1 MSNIEQTCNKYLL
14 RNNWTNGWCI
24 KKRIPL
30 LGDEK
35 TLKMGRQKKYEFERG
50 KKMDYKGEKY
60 NSVKERR

>member
-1 MSNIEQTCNKYLL
+1 MSNTEQTCNKYLL

-35 TLKMGRQKKYEFERG
+35 TLKMGRQKKYEFERE
-50 KKMDYKGEKY
+50 KKWTTKEK
-60 NSVKERR
+60 NTTV

>member
-1 MSNIEQTCNKYLL
+1 MSNIEQTRNKYLL